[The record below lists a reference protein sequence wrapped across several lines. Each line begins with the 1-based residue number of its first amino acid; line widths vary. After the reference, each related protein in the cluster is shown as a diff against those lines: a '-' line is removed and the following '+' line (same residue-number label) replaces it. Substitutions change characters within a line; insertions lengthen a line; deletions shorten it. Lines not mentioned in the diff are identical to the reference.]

1 MIFRLVIIVFFALV
15 YYIVNMVKYL
25 DEVVKQ
31 VKKGSIPKNIFLHF
45 NNAFLSLDITKDLS
59 LFDIKQLKTSE
70 NTGRIYY
77 RLRKGKYRAIFYIE
91 EENIFVIA
99 IDKREEVYKKW
110 Q

>member
-1 MIFRLVIIVFFALV
+1 M
-15 YYIVNMVKYL
+15 
-25 DEVVKQ
+25 
-31 VKKGSIPKNIFLHF
+31 
-45 NNAFLSLDITKDLS
+45 
-59 LFDIKQLKTSE
+59 IKQLKKSE
-70 NTGRIYY
+70 EKSRIYY